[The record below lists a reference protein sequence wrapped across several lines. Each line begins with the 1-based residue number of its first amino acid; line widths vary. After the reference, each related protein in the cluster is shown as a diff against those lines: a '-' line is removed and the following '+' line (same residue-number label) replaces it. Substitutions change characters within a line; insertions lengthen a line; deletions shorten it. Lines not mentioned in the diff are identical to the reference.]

1 MINHRLIEF
10 GRKLNMFQP
19 FTLTHIAGVKNVTAD
34 VVSRHPVEKPD
45 RTMDGTDTMLTGA
58 GTTTTS
64 TIMDT
69 ALTKPCPKEWWGAQ
83 ICHAIMMGRAK
94 RRTKSRK
101 CVNVS
106 NTLKRPPPPKPMT
119 RQPFHSGLK
128 FRGGDTSATRT
139 FETTLT
145 HSEPEQVNH
154 RVRDLYK
161 EQIPVLQQNFSIGN
175 LVDKYELPM
184 TSSRKNSTSELVIPK
199 DIESIEHP
207 DPEKSKD
214 RLLKEI
220 AIMENLPPMLNNEKQ
235 VKKAEEKLVKHS
247 PDWVILSAQ
256 PQKDK
261 ALGKRLKK
269 LRKGSILVRNRQQE
283 EVVQP
288 KLKKLN
294 NATNDNRK

>member
-1 MINHRLIEF
+1 MESSLRSSPSKNFYGHT
-10 GRKLNMFQP
+10 KVK
-19 FTLTHIAGVKNVTAD
+19 FTQSSL
-34 VVSRHPVEKPD
+34 E
-45 RTMDGTDTMLTGA
+45 
-58 GTTTTS
+58 
-64 TIMDT
+64 
-69 ALTKPCPKEWWGAQ
+69 
-83 ICHAIMMGRAK
+83 RAK

-247 PDWVILSAQ
+247 PDWVILSGQ

-269 LRKGSILVRNRQQE
+269 LRKGSILVRNRQQQSANSSSSDE
-283 EVVQP
+283 EYSVDINKNRIPQC
-288 KLKKLN
+288 KWIFFKNTILLN
-294 NATNDNRK
+294 F